1 MEIKL
6 YGAPWC
12 SHCTKLKTDLV
23 KNPFK
28 LPYIYIN
35 VDKLSGQ
42 DLVTFYS
49 YDIKSLPAIV
59 IVSDNKIK
67 KFDEDFTIDEI
78 NTYIEN
84 NNEIQ

>member
-28 LPYIYIN
+28 LPYTYIN
-35 VDKLSGQ
+35 VDKLIGK
-42 DLVTFYS
+42 DIVIFNS
-49 YDIKSLPAIV
+49 YNIKSLPAIV
-59 IVSDNKIK
+59 ITLLDKTKI
-67 KFDEDFTIDEI
+67 FDEDFTIEEV
-78 NTYIEN
+78 NNYIEN
-84 NNEIQ
+84 NIEKQ